1 MLQQFA
7 ANTQQK
13 TTDAIQNLKNNEKV
27 KTIREQG
34 MSIFGFG
41 RTAFAKE
48 DTPGQNQESLS
59 LVVENPS

>member
-41 RTAFAKE
+41 LTGFAKE

-59 LVVENPS
+59 IVVENPS